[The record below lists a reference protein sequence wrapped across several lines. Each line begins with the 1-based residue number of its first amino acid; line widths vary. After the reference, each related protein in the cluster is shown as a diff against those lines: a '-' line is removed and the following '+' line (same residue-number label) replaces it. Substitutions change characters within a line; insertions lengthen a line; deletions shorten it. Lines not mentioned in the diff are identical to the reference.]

1 MTAGQPVAAE
11 NPYTAPPGPVH
22 VPAPLPPGTSTAG
35 YPPPPGTGGAVMSP
49 TGVPPASGV
58 PPPIG
63 VPPPMGVPPAASS
76 PYGSPNSSMVSSA
89 PYSPTSHAMNSSTH
103 MPSAVATPMNKMQRL
118 ETVLSEFEIT
128 IADANDLVLLED
140 YEIVFVA
147 DDSGSMS
154 ISSIPVSE
162 RKLGQPN
169 PSRWDELKNTMYQII
184 ELACIFDEDGVD
196 VYFLNR
202 PHVRGIRSRDDPN
215 LMAALQEK
223 PSGTTPLTE
232 TLLEVMQDYNDKEK
246 PVLVIIATDGEPN
259 GGPAPFV
266 SVITK
271 AIKTLPTPFKFQ
283 IMACTDDDDQV
294 GWLNTFDDL
303 LDEVDVTD
311 DYISERRE
319 VLAAGRCTQFKRS
332 DWVIKALLG
341 PISRKFDAW
350 DEPLPQPV
358 RNQPTTVPVVV
369 HVAPQ
374 QSQMVAKPPTATLT
388 VTSTPS
394 TGFAP
399 KSGFLEKF
407 SCGNKFSIVKNWK
420 QRFIRHT
427 RDGLSY
433 YKNDRDA
440 NPQGTIPYN
449 ATVKLFVNVDTS
461 IHPNAVYDSRFHYFA
476 IQFGIGKQLLL
487 RARSAADKDAW
498 CRAILQC
505 VSRGN

>member
-1 MTAGQPVAAE
+1 MTTAGQPIAAD

-22 VPAPLPPGTSTAG
+22 VPGPLPPGTSTSG
-35 YPPPPGTGGAVMSP
+35 YPPPPVGAPVSVMSP
-49 TGVPPASGV
+49 TVVPQSAMSNGM
-58 PPPIG
+58 PPT
-63 VPPPMGVPPAASS
+63 VVANT
-76 PYGSPNSSMVSSA
+76 YGSPSTVASYPPSITSVGA
-89 PYSPTSHAMNSSTH
+89 PCSPMGI
-103 MPSAVATPMNKMQRL
+103 VTPMSVGVGPPLTKMQRL
-118 ETVLSEFEIT
+118 ENVLSEFEIT
-128 IADANDLVLLED
+128 IASASDLVLLED

-184 ELACIFDEDGVD
+184 DLACCFDEDGVD

-202 PHVRGIRSRDDPN
+202 PHVKGIHSRDDPQ
-215 LMAALQEK
+215 LMAALQPK
-223 PSGTTPLTE
+223 PQGTTPLTE
-232 TLLEVMQDYNDKEK
+232 TLLEVMQDYNDKER

-259 GGPAPFV
+259 GGPGPFV

-271 AIKTLPTPFKFQ
+271 AITTLPTPFKFQ
-283 IMACTDDDDQV
+283 IMACTDDDDQI

-350 DEPLPQPV
+350 DEPLPQV
-358 RNQPTTVPVVV
+358 THSAPVVV
-369 HVAPQ
+369 RITPQHVAAP
-374 QSQMVAKPPTATLT
+374 SKPSVMAMPAAS
-388 VTSTPS
+388 V
-394 TGFAP
+394 GFAP

-433 YKNDRDA
+433 YKSDRDA
-440 NPQGTIPYN
+440 TPQGTIPYN
-449 ATVKLFVNVDTS
+449 ATVKLFVNCDSS

-476 IQFGIGKQLLL
+476 LQFGIGKLLLL
-487 RARSAADKDAW
+487 RARSASDKDIW